1 MQKQQHRIAAM
12 IVAGTLLASSG
23 QFAVANATEK
33 ETEKAPATS
42 TQGSSNLAHST
53 FKSETPEVQ
62 PYGFK
67 GFIAKKSLQG
77 ISWLLRNTP
86 EKFIER
92 AGDALDDGA
101 RKKIL
106 QHSDEIADEIDE
118 VAELPDLAHHIVKE
132 KLTIALEPIVGTSYS
147 LMIADVIAWLAL

>member
-1 MQKQQHRIAAM
+1 MV
-12 IVAGTLLASSG
+12 VAGTLLASHG

-33 ETEKAPATS
+33 ETEQAPATS

-62 PYGFK
+62 PYGVK

-92 AGDALDDGA
+92 AGDTLDDGA

-132 KLTIALEPIVGTSYS
+132 KLTTALEPIVGTSYS
-147 LMIADVIAWLAL
+147 LTIADVISWLAL

>member
-1 MQKQQHRIAAM
+1 MQKQQYRIAAM
-12 IVAGTLLASSG
+12 VVAGTLLASSG

-33 ETEKAPATS
+33 ETEQAPATS

-62 PYGFK
+62 PYGVK

-77 ISWLLRNTP
+77 ISWLLRNAP

-92 AGDALDDGA
+92 AGDTLDDGA

-118 VAELPDLAHHIVKE
+118 VAELPDLVHHIVKE
-132 KLTIALEPIVGTSYS
+132 KLTTALEPIVGTSYS